1 MGAVYVRTT
10 DEGLLNI
17 DYSDPEIIKSLI
29 RNWSMI
35 ERLARKGNPVAPC
48 ILVDLE
54 KALGVNISEMGKG
67 KYNFENNRASKVLT
81 DLQFICVVYVLG
93 MGYSQ
98 DEMAYVL
105 GCTKKVVNLHIARG
119 LRKICIY
126 LEGEEAVKRCDK
138 EKRGRSSG
146 QVAKRERSVLYRKRK
161 GKKKRRISV
170 PNPGSG
176 SKKKKK
182 RGTYKRPE

>member
-1 MGAVYVRTT
+1 MGAVYVKTT
-10 DEGLLNI
+10 DERLLNM

-35 ERLARKGNPVAPC
+35 ERLAQKGNPVAPC

-54 KALGVNISEMGKG
+54 KALGVNISEMGVDKH
-67 KYNFENNRASKVLT
+67 KFELNRDSDVLT

-98 DEMAYVL
+98 DEIAFVL

-126 LEGEEAVKRCDK
+126 LEGEEAVKKSDK
-138 EKRGRSSG
+138 KKRGGSSG
-146 QVAKRERSVLYRKRK
+146 QVVKGERSLLYRKRK
-161 GKKKRRISV
+161 RKKKRKISV
-170 PNPGSG
+170 PNPRSR

-182 RGTYKRPE
+182 RDTY